1 MCIDVVLSLFSSEE
15 KVSRSG
21 RIIKPKK
28 RFIEEVEEENGG
40 EKEKK
45 GINTTPESG
54 AIGLGKG
61 VLRFKI

>member
-28 RFIEEVEEENGG
+28 RFIEEVEEEKQEAAVKRPRRSEVCNQ
-40 EKEKK
+40 
-45 GINTTPESG
+45 P
-54 AIGLGKG
+54 
-61 VLRFKI
+61 

>member
-28 RFIEEVEEENGG
+28 RFIEEVEEEKQHDSRGHRSIID
-40 EKEKK
+40 KR
-45 GINTTPESG
+45 IYIYTS
-54 AIGLGKG
+54 
-61 VLRFKI
+61 R